1 MEEEQK
7 QKDKKDIDDSSLAIG
22 LSLGTALGII
32 FDNLAL
38 WLPAGVAMSFALSV
52 MKKRR
57 KNKDNNSNNNDT
69 NKQ

>member
-7 QKDKKDIDDSSLAIG
+7 QKNKEYIDGPSLAIG
-22 LSLGTALGII
+22 LSLGTLFGIL
-32 FDNLAL
+32 FDNLVL
-38 WLPAGVAMSFALSV
+38 WLPWGLCLAYALSV
-52 MKKRR
+52 MKKR

>member
-7 QKDKKDIDDSSLAIG
+7 RKVKEDIDGSSLAIG
-22 LSLGTALGII
+22 LSLGTAFGII

-38 WLPAGVAMSFALSV
+38 WLPLGVAMAFALGV
-52 MKKRR
+52 MKKR

>member
-7 QKDKKDIDDSSLAIG
+7 QKDKGNIDGSSLAIG
-22 LSLGTALGII
+22 LSLGTALGLI

-38 WLPAGVAMSFALSV
+38 WLPMGVAMAFSLSV
-52 MKKRR
+52 MKKR
-57 KNKDNNSNNNDT
+57 KNKDNTSNNNDT